1 MPRGDF
7 PTPPSTLVIAC
18 GALAREIV
26 DLKRINGWRHMTVQC
41 LPAELHNYPN
51 KIPIAVRAK
60 IREMRADYDQVFV
73 AYADC
78 GTGGLLD
85 RVLEE
90 EGVARI
96 PGAHCYQFYAGT
108 PLFESLADA
117 EPGTFYL
124 TDFLTRHFDRL
135 IWKGLGMDRHPQ
147 LADEYFRNYKKL
159 VYLSQVE
166 DDDLLAQARRAADTL
181 KLEFEHRI
189 TGYGDLERVLVTLEG
204 DT

>member
-135 IWKGLGMDRHPQ
+135 VWKGLGMDRHPQ

-159 VYLSQVE
+159 VYLAQVE
-166 DDDLLAQARRAADTL
+166 DDDLLAQARRAAHTL

-204 DT
+204 DA